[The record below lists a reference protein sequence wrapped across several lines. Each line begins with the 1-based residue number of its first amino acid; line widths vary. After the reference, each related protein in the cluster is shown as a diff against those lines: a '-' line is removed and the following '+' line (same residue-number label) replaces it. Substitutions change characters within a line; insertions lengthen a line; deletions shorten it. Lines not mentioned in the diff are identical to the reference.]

1 MDHLDETGRPCTRH
15 VRSSED
21 SLLALALL
29 GSRMPSFHH
38 DLASKLQ
45 SLMMAIEEIDEL
57 AEGAAPDMRHA
68 IDGAG
73 AAVRELQALFAANRT
88 LSRPPQPKPT
98 PIGELIA
105 TAAHRAGTRTHGDL
119 PAADVDV
126 SPPAIAHA
134 IAIVLDLAAGSTKMN
149 RVLAL
154 TGSVDVGHLVVTIE
168 ATAEPLAA
176 NAGDLLAL
184 AGFAF
189 ARERGELRCGPTS
202 FSIRLP
208 LHQRAVAAR

>member
-1 MDHLDETGRPCTRH
+1 MEHLDETGRPCTRH
-15 VRSSED
+15 AAPSQD

-45 SLMMAIEEIDEL
+45 SLMMAVEEIDEL
-57 AEGAAPDMRHA
+57 AQDAAADMRTA
-68 IDGAG
+68 IAGAG
-73 AAVRELQALFAANRT
+73 LAVRELQALFAANRT
-88 LSRPPQPKPT
+88 LARPPQPKPT
-98 PIGELIA
+98 PIGDLIA
-105 TAAHRAGTRTHGDL
+105 TAAHRAGTRTHGEL
-119 PAADVDV
+119 PAAHVDV

-134 IAIVLDLAAGSTKMN
+134 IAIVLDLAAGSAKTP
-149 RVLAL
+149 RAL
-154 TGSVDVGHLVVTIE
+154 TLVGELDASHVVVTIE
-168 ATAEPLAA
+168 TTSEPLPP

-189 ARERGELRCGPTS
+189 AREHGELRCGPAS

-208 LHQRAVAAR
+208 LHERSLAAR